1 MWACYKV
8 TGIWIYCKDRINR
21 ISDALNVELKEKEGC
36 GLSREEKRGL
46 NSLCSSEAYVS
57 LDPLLT
63 ENPRF
68 KTEHKEIREYHKWS
82 RTSRSCVSVLLYS
95 ADIKKRSQ
103 RGNPISQNSSCSFH
117 SIFTNATLYEV
128 VHTHSDTRKS

>member
-68 KTEHKEIREYHKWS
+68 KIEHKEIIEYHKWS
-82 RTSRSCVSVLLYS
+82 GTSRLCEIGRAHV
-95 ADIKKRSQ
+95 
-103 RGNPISQNSSCSFH
+103 
-117 SIFTNATLYEV
+117 
-128 VHTHSDTRKS
+128 